1 MGPFIFLDTETTGVD
16 ASRDHIIEIAGIKW
30 QDGKILDKFETLVN
44 PHVPIP
50 QEIIL
55 LTGID
60 DQAVA
65 DAPIFADIKLKLADF
80 IGNAPIAGH
89 NIAFDIGFFK
99 SHHAHFEN
107 PEIDTVQ
114 LARILLPKE
123 ASYALAVLM
132 KKCGLCDRESHR
144 AMADTETA
152 IEFFEF
158 LLEKIKEISPD
169 KWNVLDKLFKKSSW
183 AGKMAFE
190 KAGCVAF
197 PSNIFLRKQS
207 EPHAVW
213 IASAIHLRRPP
224 QPKRSEGEEA
234 EGGLRSL
241 FEGNVRSQLSKVTW
255 QQSAID
261 AFLAGK
267 KILLESA
274 YEIPL
279 ASLKGEKL
287 ILAYSRQKT
296 RADILQGAENAN
308 ISISELKDPRFYISP
323 KKLSEKI
330 ASGEISAEET
340 PLLAKLVLWSSQ
352 TETGDRGEITLER
365 TEYAQF
371 DLLADTEKSDGFF
384 KKALVTAQKS
394 DIILTHHYGLA
405 NGLCDDFS
413 SRSLIILDGSELEDN
428 FTGALKKRYTEADL
442 RPIFGEKATIL
453 FGFLGIFHDRFSSID
468 YGGFRGSAMLDKNS
482 RRSMEWQRAISVL
495 ENLPDN
501 PKKAELLTA
510 FASQENTTSWVVSF
524 ANEVS
529 FTSAPILLAET
540 FKTRTAQFKKILIHS
555 GALSGDG
562 TFGLVRDLF
571 ELDSTW
577 HQIKED
583 FDKASSNLNVKIPE
597 KFPEPNSEGYFV
609 RCTKLFIEIMEE
621 KKGRI
626 LFLANS
632 KKTVEA
638 MYQALLPEL
647 QDRKINLLAVGLS
660 GGVGKSLA
668 LFLDDP
674 EHSAL
679 LTTNQILPYFHEIE
693 DKLDVIIFQKIPFDP
708 LSDPLISA
716 RGKLFEN
723 SFEQYSIPRAASKFR
738 ELMLELGKGTPKT
751 CYLLDSRVLS
761 RAYGQLFI

>member
-1 MGPFIFLDTETTGVD
+1 MDTETTGVD

-30 QDGKILDKFETLVN
+30 QDGKILGKFETLVN

-60 DQAVA
+60 DKAVA
-65 DAPIFADIKLKLADF
+65 GAPIFADIKPKLTEF
-80 IGNAPIAGH
+80 IGDAPIVGH
-89 NIAFDIGFFK
+89 NIAFDIGFLK

-114 LARILLPKE
+114 LARILLPRE

-132 KKCGLCDRESHR
+132 KKYELKDRESHR

-158 LLEKIKEISPD
+158 LLGKIKDISPAE
-169 KWNVLDKLFKKSSW
+169 WGLLEELFKKSPW
-183 AGKMAFE
+183 GGKLAFE
-190 KAGCVAF
+190 GAGYVAF
-197 PSNIFLRKQS
+197 PENIISRKQS
-207 EPHAVW
+207 DPARRGSV
-213 IASAIHLRRPP
+213 LRRPP
-224 QPKRSEGEEA
+224 QPKHGEGEEA
-234 EGGLRSL
+234 AGGLRSM
-241 FEGNVRSQLSKVTW
+241 FEGDVHSQRPKAMPPLATTRTW
-255 QQSAID
+255 DGSILKK
-261 AFLAGK
+261 FLNGE

-274 YEIPL
+274 NEIPL

-296 RADILQGAENAN
+296 RMDILSSAEAAG

-323 KKLSEKI
+323 KKLAKKI
-330 ASGEISAEET
+330 TSGDILAEET
-340 PLLAKLVLWSSQ
+340 PLLAKLILWSNK

-365 TEYAQF
+365 NEYAQF
-371 DLLADTEKSDGFF
+371 DLLADTEKSDKFF
-384 KKALVTAQKS
+384 KKALVAAQKS
-394 DIILTHHYGLA
+394 DIILIHHYGLA
-405 NGLCDDFS
+405 CGLCDDFDS
-413 SRSLIILDGSELEDN
+413 HGLVILDGSEMEDN

-453 FGFLGIFHDRFSSID
+453 FGFMGIFHDRFSPVD
-468 YGGFRGSAMLDKNS
+468 YGGFRGSAMLDENS
-482 RRSMEWQRAISVL
+482 RRSMEWQRTMSVI

-510 FASQENTTSWVVSF
+510 LSSQENTISWVASF

-529 FTSAPILLAET
+529 FTSAPVLLAAT

-562 TFGLVRDLF
+562 SFGLVRELF

-577 HQIKED
+577 NEIKED
-583 FDKASSNLNVKIPE
+583 FDKASSNLDIKIPE
-597 KFPEPNSEGYFV
+597 KFPEPNSEGYFK
-609 RCTKLFIEIMEE
+609 RCTKLFTEIMED

-638 MYQALLPEL
+638 MYQSLLPEL
-647 QDRKINLLAVGLS
+647 QNRKINLLAVGLS

-674 EHSAL
+674 DHSAL

-708 LSDPLISA
+708 PSDPLIKA
-716 RGKLFEN
+716 RGSLFES

-761 RAYGQLFI
+761 RSYGQLFL